1 MLELIMLNDKTLK
14 PARSNLVYG
23 ENGKHAY
30 LNVHKE
36 FNVDGSGRCVCL
48 FVHDVLTGVTAS
60 FDCERITALVGT
72 DEEKGMIRPRYCLY
86 RTVKPITADLTTGSA
101 RFVAWVGVSLKE
113 YKELGEGVYSET
125 EYSIE
130 VVKSKPCEISITQT
144 PDSNISGKGLEL
156 IVQWN
161 LRLDD
166 AKRYCEASKAYA
178 ESAQAYAKSSEDSAK
193 ASELSKSGAEDAET
207 NAKNY
212 SDAASKAAAEAIAA
226 KQAALTASE
235 VATGAAVTA
244 GNESTLALAY
254 AQNAGERAAAA
265 ELAREEAEKSAS
277 AAAGSANAAE
287 KAKESIE
294 NIRVSSGT
302 LPAGSDASV
311 TKTTEDGVTKFN
323 FGIPQGEQGI
333 PGVSGL
339 PTIYEY
345 ESADLFTEG
354 IWLPPY
360 SETRYTSP
368 SSYFGLGGFMRNT
381 ENPGNDMWS
390 VVLTAGEGINV
401 IIPDCVEWAV
411 AEPTFTAGYTYYLS
425 FIPFGD
431 KILGV
436 WVAKELSAE

>member
-48 FVHDVLTGVTAS
+48 FIHDVLTGVTAS

-86 RTVKPITADLTTGSA
+86 RTVKPITADLTIGSA
-101 RFVAWVGVSLKE
+101 RFVAWVGVSLKK

-166 AKRYCEASKAYA
+166 AKRYCEASKAYD
-178 ESAQAYAKSSEDSAK
+178 ESAKAYAKSSEDSAE
-193 ASELSKSGAEDAET
+193 ASELSKVEAEKAET

-212 SDAASKAAAEAIAA
+212 SAASSKAAAEAIAA
-226 KQAALTASE
+226 KEAALTASE
-235 VATGAAVTA
+235 AATGAAFTA
-244 GNESTLALAY
+244 GNESTLAHEY
-254 AQNAGERAAAA
+254 ALNAGERAAAA
-265 ELAREEAEKSAS
+265 KLAEEEAKM
-277 AAAGSANAAE
+277 AAE
-287 KAKESIE
+287 LSKQNVFEHSWDGTVLTITSK
-294 NIRVSSGT
+294 SGT
-302 LPAGSDASV
+302 SSADLKGGAGA
-311 TKTTEDGVTKFN
+311 
-323 FGIPQGEQGI
+323 
-333 PGVSGL
+333 PGKPGKPGL
-339 PTIYEY
+339 PTICEY

-354 IWLPPY
+354 IWLEPY

-368 SSYFGLGGFMRNT
+368 SSYLGLAGFMRNT
-381 ENPGNDMWS
+381 ESPGNDMWS
-390 VVLTAGEGINV
+390 VVLTAGENITV
-401 IIPDCVEWAV
+401 VIPDCVEWAV
-411 AEPTFTAGYTYYLS
+411 AEPVFTAGYTYYLS
-425 FIPFGD
+425 FIPLVD
-431 KILGV
+431 KSAESDAVFKGTLLGV
-436 WVAKELSAE
+436 WVAKELS